1 MLTFC
6 INSYARG
13 DPKPGSPDYDVMIDG
28 INESMNAIKDSVLG
42 IVQQAIDEAGDWS
55 YLYDDT
61 EVMEEENPT
70 YVIDEEE

>member
-1 MLTFC
+1 
-6 INSYARG
+6 
-13 DPKPGSPDYDVMIDG
+13 MIDG

-55 YLYDDT
+55 EIYEDT
-61 EVMEEENPT
+61 EIIDEKNPT